1 MFCVKLHSGRYG
13 KKNTR
18 CFRLA
23 KRSVSFPLNSHEF
36 GVIKSEWKCFPDQQN
51 SGLSISCHKENQGL
65 WPREWTIFVNLVK
78 MLNQRLTYHFLCF
91 WVIYS
96 SFEEQNI
103 WYNFKKQTY
112 VSPSMLISCCTTF
125 FAERRAW
132 LLRTAKNG
140 EKMSKFRIRWP
151 YFWPFLVI

>member
-103 WYNFKKQTY
+103 WYNFKKTNLR
-112 VSPSMLISCCTTF
+112 VAFNVDIMLYYLFCWKTGLTP
-125 FAERRAW
+125 
-132 LLRTAKNG
+132 KNR
-140 EKMSKFRIRWP
+140 EKWWENVQI
-151 YFWPFLVI
+151 